1 MELKRKKLLS
11 ILAIAG
17 LFMVASVVLTGCEK
31 SEPENT
37 ETAAVEMSQEMA
49 QHETMA
55 AEAATQVA
63 TATEQ
68 TLCPVM
74 EAPINKDI
82 FVEYEGK
89 KVYFC
94 CNGCEKLFKENPE
107 KYLAKLPQ
115 FQK

>member
-11 ILAIAG
+11 IMTIAG
-17 LFMVASVVLTGCEK
+17 LFLMTSIILTGCEE
-31 SEPENT
+31 SEPEATSPASMEMNHDMAEHEAVMA
-37 ETAAVEMSQEMA
+37 ET
-49 QHETMA
+49 T
-55 AEAATQVA
+55 TQVA
-63 TATEQ
+63 STSEQ

-74 EAPINKDI
+74 DAPINKAL
-82 FVEYEGK
+82 FVEHEGK

-94 CNGCEKLFKENPE
+94 CAGCEKVFKENPE